1 MKISSRSQLANRNRA
16 KLIVAAINIA
26 ICGSAHAAITCTPQ
40 GSEILLDQLPTD
52 EIMKSLELRPAKSKI
67 GDEGK
72 FRLMQKDGR
81 LLQVTTDGERKC
93 AISFS
98 ASEIAVRP
106 IGAAESQPT
115 LAATSTA
122 TPAAP
127 GGQASGSAT
136 LATPTKPPGILDNKA
151 ILATYSE
158 DLAVPSSPAFTLLG
172 VDPVQASL
180 PRTPKDIAAQLV
192 QGRGAD
198 GKIKAGVA
206 IDTTAFQLLR
216 IVGLTTAEN
225 SAQEQ
230 EIASRKRLEK
240 SAQKNDQRTMVNR
253 FFNEDADEVDNSHTF
268 LNRLKVSIATT
279 EDQDASPVTKQ
290 NAADLAFGLHYVFR
304 DDAEMLTSSCNK
316 ENSKNPATIEAIN
329 AALDTKA
336 LPRLSPTNIPGDL
349 KRLLA
354 KKYDEK
360 LYVGLSKEQQTQ
372 ATIEFATLIH
382 PLVLKACSLTD
393 IEKLEA
399 KSFMAGF
406 GHSYRLEDG
415 SWGNRQS
422 GTTGYWLTYAFKGTK
437 LPNAKGVF
445 QPIVHIRSFR
455 NQRIA
460 DPADS
465 ANFIRKDT
473 NLLAVRLRLGVPT
486 GAASIEFSQAR
497 NKLNGQRE
505 TVKRYALALQYKV
518 ADNIWLVA
526 SSGRETTSNGATRS
540 SPFVLTNLRFGGN
553 QSP

>member
-1 MKISSRSQLANRNRA
+1 MTMRNSNRQHVAIQATA
-16 KLIVAAINIA
+16 KLIIVTVIA
-26 ICGSAHAAITCTPQ
+26 VICGGAHAAITCAPQ

-52 EIMKSLELRPAKSKI
+52 EIMKSLELRPAKSKV

-72 FRLMQKDGR
+72 FRLVQKDGR

-93 AISFS
+93 TISFN

-106 IGAAESQPT
+106 IGAAESQLA
-115 LAATSTA
+115 LAASSTA
-122 TPAAP
+122 TPVAS
-127 GGQASGSAT
+127 GGQASGGVTPTA
-136 LATPTKPPGILDNKA
+136 PTKPPSVLDNKS

-198 GKIKAGVA
+198 GKVKAGVA

-216 IVGLTTAEN
+216 IVGLTAAEN
-225 SAQEQ
+225 SVQEQ
-230 EIASRKRLEK
+230 EIALKKRLEK
-240 SAQKNDQRTMVNR
+240 NSQRSMVNR
-253 FFNEDADEVDNSHTF
+253 FFNEDTDEVDNSHTF

-279 EDQDASPVTKQ
+279 EDQDANAQTKQ

-304 DDAEMLTSSCNK
+304 DDAEMLTSGCNK
-316 ENSKNPATIEAIN
+316 ENSGNPATIEAIN

-336 LPRLSPTNIPGDL
+336 LPRLSATNTSSDL
-349 KRLLA
+349 KKLLV
-354 KKYDEK
+354 KKYHED
-360 LYVGLSKEQQTQ
+360 LYKGFTTDTQRAQ
-372 ATIEFATLIH
+372 ATTEFATLIH

-399 KSFMAGF
+399 KSLMAGF

-437 LPNAKGVF
+437 LPKAKGVF

-460 DPADS
+460 DSADS